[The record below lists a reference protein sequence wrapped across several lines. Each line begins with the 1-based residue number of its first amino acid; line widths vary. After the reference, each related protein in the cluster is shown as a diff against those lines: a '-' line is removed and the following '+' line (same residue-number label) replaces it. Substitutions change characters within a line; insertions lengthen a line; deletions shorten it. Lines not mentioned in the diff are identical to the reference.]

1 MHADQ
6 IIDLKTVRLAWD
18 KKTNDWKRSS
28 TGDIEFAYIERPS
41 GRLRYKTTRLA
52 DEPSAQAFVKE
63 LKADLGDHQKDLAV
77 EPTFAEITEIYQ
89 KEKRLSKSFKYV
101 ISVPIAM
108 FGDRRL
114 SSITAPEILAY
125 KAKRRETVG
134 DGRIRNEVGYIKTIR
149 QFAVDHEFIPF
160 EKVARLS
167 KIERPQEEDQP
178 ERVAL
183 TAAESN
189 RLWDIVTAYKHGNA
203 KHVERLSRAARWG
216 AIAIDTGAR
225 KMAIC
230 TLRWST
236 QIDFANDLIH
246 FDKCDEKIPK
256 NKKRG
261 KSPMSP
267 RLKALLQRAYAERTS
282 DYVLDSKA
290 DIENMWAS
298 AIRDTEFEHV
308 HPHLLRHSFIT
319 NMILNGT
326 DVYIVAKIV
335 GDNPLT
341 IIKRYEH
348 ILPESVRDKVK
359 WSDGQKAAEP
369 LLKLVAAE

>member
-1 MHADQ
+1 MLVTFPSPVASPKVAHHPGLE
-6 IIDLKTVRLAWD
+6 IINRRNDLELALARQAR
-18 KKTNDWKRSS
+18 NERAHRGYPCGRSLRAVL
-28 TGDIEFAYIERPS
+28 GGVVDVIAGLPPDCEERPS

-63 LKADLGDHQKDLAV
+63 LKADLGDHQKDLAI
-77 EPTFAEITEIYQ
+77 EPTFAEIAEIYQ

-101 ISVPIAM
+101 ISEPIKT

-134 DGRIRNEVGYIKTIR
+134 DGHIRNEVGYIKTIR

-160 EKVARLS
+160 EKVQRLS

-178 ERVAL
+178 ERVAV

-189 RLWDIVTAYKHGNA
+189 RLWDIITAYKHGNA

-236 QIDFANDLIH
+236 
-246 FDKCDEKIPK
+246 
-256 NKKRG
+256 RST
-261 KSPMSP
+261 SP
-267 RLKALLQRAYAERTS
+267 T
-282 DYVLDSKA
+282 
-290 DIENMWAS
+290 
-298 AIRDTEFEHV
+298 T
-308 HPHLLRHSFIT
+308 
-319 NMILNGT
+319 
-326 DVYIVAKIV
+326 
-335 GDNPLT
+335 
-341 IIKRYEH
+341 
-348 ILPESVRDKVK
+348 
-359 WSDGQKAAEP
+359 
-369 LLKLVAAE
+369 

>member
-1 MHADQ
+1 MDTT
-6 IIDLKTVRLAWD
+6 IDLKTVRLAWD

-52 DEPSAQAFVKE
+52 GEPDAQAFVRA
-63 LKADLGDHQKDLAV
+63 LKADLGDCQAV
-77 EPTFAEITEIYQ
+77 QTTEPTFREVAEIYQ
-89 KEKRLSKSFKYV
+89 RDKRLSPGFKYV
-101 ISVPIAM
+101 IKAPLDK

-114 SSITAPEILAY
+114 SSISAPEILAF
-125 KAKRRETVG
+125 KAERRLNVG
-134 DGRIRNEVGYIKTIR
+134 DGSIRSEIGYIRTIR
-149 QFAVDHEFIPF
+149 AWAVDHEFIPAD
-160 EKVARLS
+160 KKLS
-167 KIERPQEEDQP
+167 KIERPQEAALP
-178 ERVAL
+178 ERIAL
-183 TAAESN
+183 TADETD
-189 RLWDIVTAYKHGNA
+189 RLWDKVTAYRHPQYRR
-203 KHVERLSRAARWG
+203 VERLSRAARWG

-236 QIDFANDLIH
+236 QIDFANDVIH

-267 RLKALLQRAYAERTS
+267 RLKALLLRAYKERTS
-282 DYVLDSKA
+282 DYVLDSKF
-290 DIENMWAS
+290 DIEDTWAS
-298 AIRDTEFEHV
+298 ARGEEFAHV
-308 HPHLLRHSFIT
+308 NPHLLRHSFIT

-348 ILPESVRDKVK
+348 ILPESVREKVK

-369 LLKLVAAE
+369 VLKLVAAE

>member
-1 MHADQ
+1 MHAT
-6 IIDLKTVRLAWD
+6 IDLKTVRLAWD

-28 TGDIEFAYIERPS
+28 TGDIEFVYVERPS

-52 DEPSAQAFVKE
+52 GEPDAQAFVRA
-63 LKADLGDHQKDLAV
+63 LKADLGDHQAAQTI
-77 EPTFAEITEIYQ
+77 EPTFREVAEIYQ
-89 KEKRLSKSFKYV
+89 RDKRLSPSFKYV
-101 ISVPIAM
+101 ISVPIAK

-114 SSITAPEILAY
+114 SSISAPEILAY
-125 KAKRRETVG
+125 KAERRQTVG
-134 DGRIRNEVGYIKTIR
+134 DGRIRNEIGYIKTIR
-149 QFAVDHEFIPF
+149 QWAVDHDFIAAD
-160 EKVARLS
+160 KKLS
-167 KIERPQEEDQP
+167 KIERPQEEEQP
-178 ERVAL
+178 ERIAL
-183 TAAESN
+183 TADESN
-189 RLWDIVTAYKHGNA
+189 ALWDVVTAYKHGNA
-203 KHVERLSRAARWG
+203 RRVERLSRAARWG

-267 RLKALLQRAYAERTS
+267 RLKALLLRAYAERTS
-282 DYVLDSKA
+282 DTVLDSKS
-290 DIENMWAS
+290 DIEGMWAS
-298 AIRDTEFEHV
+298 ARGTEFAHV
-308 HPHLLRHSFIT
+308 NPHLLRHSFIT

-348 ILPESVRDKVK
+348 ILPESVRDKIR
-359 WSDGQKAAEP
+359 WSASQQAIKP
-369 LLKLVAAE
+369 LLELAAA